1 MTMMIALIVVAVLL
15 FVAVVLLSNAFGSA
29 ATEDSIRSKL
39 AAFNAAEAGI
49 DQVVDQ
55 LDWSHGSASA
65 CANGLNTGTM
75 GTLADGG
82 SYEWCIAYNAIVIGR
97 PGSVRDRANA
107 NNNITV

>member
-29 ATEDSIRSKL
+29 ATENSIRSKL

-49 DQVVDQ
+49 DQVVDE
-55 LDWSHGSASA
+55 LDRSHGSANA
-65 CANGLNTGTM
+65 CASGAGTGTT

-82 SYEWCIAYNAIVIGR
+82 TYQWCIAYNAIVEGKA
-97 PGSVRDRANA
+97 GQVNDRANPQ
-107 NNNITV
+107 NTIPV